1 MTKQRAYLLIL
12 LVLPQ
17 VVLANLA
24 VVANAPTQIRL
35 RIGDTG
41 ATITTTNVTVAG
53 ANVGTAVV
61 QLMAAA
67 ASARTGSSCATA
79 NFVFFNAEARATPAA
94 SRTATLTANS
104 TAGMTC
110 TTPAT
115 CGTDVIPFTQI
126 GWINTPPAAY
136 NPATIAAGTFTGGA
150 AQTIIVFQNSNQ
162 SQDCLRFQYLNQN
175 IVRQG
180 TYQGDVIY
188 TLAMP

>member
-67 ASARTGSSCATA
+67 ASARTG
-79 NFVFFNAEARATPAA
+79 
-94 SRTATLTANS
+94 
-104 TAGMTC
+104 
-110 TTPAT
+110 
-115 CGTDVIPFTQI
+115 
-126 GWINTPPAAY
+126 
-136 NPATIAAGTFTGGA
+136 
-150 AQTIIVFQNSNQ
+150 
-162 SQDCLRFQYLNQN
+162 
-175 IVRQG
+175 
-180 TYQGDVIY
+180 
-188 TLAMP
+188 